1 MPAKLATLLLTLV
14 TLVTLTAPRA
24 AQAQTPAAP
33 APKAQAPAAAF
44 RPPAVPLIAHDPYFS
59 IWSTG
64 DRLTD
69 GPTRHWTGKAHPLTS
84 LIRIDGRA
92 FRVVGHLPAGVPAMA
107 QRSATVFP
115 LRSVFEFEAGGVNL
129 TLTFL
134 SPMLPSDLELVS
146 RPVSYVTWQVR
157 ATDGRAHDVAVYFDA
172 SAQIAV
178 NSPEQKVTWARSTAG
193 DLTLLRAGTE
203 GQPVLGRTGDD
214 RRIDW
219 GYLYL
224 AVPAGQDS
232 HQAIGADETMRA
244 AFVRDGGLPAA
255 DDARMPRSAD
265 ADAPVLG
272 ATLTFGKVTTTPV
285 SRHLLLAYDDVWAL
299 EYFEQRARAW
309 WRRDGK
315 EADAMLREAAADYAR
330 LAGASEQFDAAL
342 MRDLRAAGGEP
353 YARLA
358 ALAFRQT
365 LAAHKLVAH
374 PRTGAPLYFSKE
386 NFSNGCIGTVDVTY
400 PSSPFFLLFNPQ
412 LLEAQLRPVLEYA
425 SMPRWKFA
433 YAPHD
438 LGQYPKANG
447 QVYGGREAT
456 EENQMPVEE
465 SGNMLLMLGALAE
478 LHGRTDLAREYWPVL
493 TKWAAYLEEK
503 GFDPENQLSTD
514 DFAGHLARNANLS
527 IKAILSLA
535 ATGAVARRLGHAQD
549 ADRLTALAR
558 GMAGKWIAAA
568 EEGDHFKLAFDQAGT
583 WSQKYNLVWDRLL
596 GLQVFPDRV
605 ATAEIAWYKTRQRA
619 FGLPLDNRADYTK
632 ADWIVWTATL
642 AGARAD
648 FEAIVTPVYTFLQAT
663 PDRVPFTDWYYTTT
677 GQQRGFQARSVVG
690 GVFIPLLK
698 DRDAIRRWS
707 APRPY
712 GRKAQCRGAACRG
725 AATHHRC

>member
-1 MPAKLATLLLTLV
+1 MLANRAMLFTLV
-14 TLVTLTAPRA
+14 TLVTL
-24 AQAQTPAAP
+24 AAP
-33 APKAQAPAAAF
+33 AAAQPSAAAF
-44 RPPAVPLIAHDPYFS
+44 RPSAVPLIAHDPYFS

-84 LIRIDGRA
+84 LIRIDGHP
-92 FRVVGHLPAGVPAMA
+92 FRVIGHLPADVPPMT
-107 QRSATVFP
+107 QRAVTVFP
-115 LRSVFEFEAGGVNL
+115 LRTVYEFDAAGVSL

-134 SPMLPSDLELVS
+134 SPMLPADLELVS

-178 NSPEQKVTWARSTAG
+178 NSPEQKVTWSHATAG

-203 GQPVLGRTGDD
+203 SQPVLGRTGDD

-224 AVPAGQDS
+224 AVPSSGSSGQDS
-232 HQAIGADETMRA
+232 HQAIGADVVTRA
-244 AFVRDGGLPAA
+244 AFVRDGSLPAQ
-255 DDARMPRSAD
+255 DDGRMPRSAD
-265 ADAPVLG
+265 ADAPVLS
-272 ATLTFGKVTTTPV
+272 ATLAFGKVTQTPV
-285 SRHLLLAYDDVWAL
+285 SRHVLLAYDDVWAL

-315 EADAMLREAAADYAR
+315 EADALLREAAADYPR
-330 LAGASEQFDAAL
+330 LVKASEQFDDAL
-342 MRDLRAAGGEP
+342 MRDLRAAGGES

-374 PRTGAPLYFSKE
+374 PKTGAPLYFSKE

-412 LLEAQLRPVLEYA
+412 LLEAQLRPILEYA

-527 IKAILSLA
+527 IKAILSLG

-549 ADRLTALAR
+549 GDRLTTLAR

-568 EEGDHFKLAFDQAGT
+568 EEGDHFKLAFDQPGT

-596 GLQVFPDRV
+596 GLEVFPARV
-605 ATAEIAWYKTRQRA
+605 ATAEVAYYKTRQRV

-648 FEAIVTPVYTFLQAT
+648 FEALATPVYTFLQST

-707 APRPY
+707 APRP
-712 GRKAQCRGAACRG
+712 
-725 AATHHRC
+725 